1 MADET
6 KPQDAAKPGADGAAA
21 EPAGKKPKGKMFT
34 LGLFGGVMIIEGVA
48 IFFAMKSF
56 GHEPHKVEAEEMH
69 ATSKPATEFQE
80 LEVAN
85 VRVPHVTGSRTTLYA
100 MRVVAL
106 VKHDEIEAVTET
118 FKAKKWT
125 LTDTVTR
132 VIRQAAE
139 SEISEPRLET
149 LRRKMKFEL
158 NELCGAEH
166 AIEQVLI
173 PECMPLST
181 GL

>member
-1 MADET
+1 MADES
-6 KPQDAAKPGADGAAA
+6 KKQDAAKSGAEADV
-21 EPAGKKPKGKMFT
+21 EPTGKKPKGKMFT
-34 LGLFGGVMIIEGVA
+34 FGLFGGVMVIEGLA
-48 IFFAMKSF
+48 IFFAMKTF
-56 GHEPHKVEAEEMH
+56 GGQPHPVEAEHMTP
-69 ATSKPATEFQE
+69 TSHPATEFQE
-80 LEVAN
+80 MEVAN

-106 VKHDEIEAVTET
+106 VKFDKVEDVKKVLEG
-118 FKAKKWT
+118 KKWT
-125 LTDTVTR
+125 VTDTVSR

-158 NELCGAEH
+158 NELCGAES

>member
-1 MADET
+1 ME
-6 KPQDAAKPGADGAAA
+6 
-21 EPAGKKPKGKMFT
+21 
-34 LGLFGGVMIIEGVA
+34 V
-48 IFFAMKSF
+48 
-56 GHEPHKVEAEEMH
+56 
-69 ATSKPATEFQE
+69 
-80 LEVAN
+80 EVAN

-100 MRVVAL
+100 MRVVVL
-106 VKHDEIEAVTET
+106 VRHDKIEDVKKT
-118 FKAKKWT
+118 FEAKKWT
-125 LTDTVTR
+125 VTDTVSR

-139 SEISEPRLET
+139 SEMSEPRLET

-158 NELCGAEH
+158 DELCGAEH

>member
-6 KPQDAAKPGADGAAA
+6 KPQDAAKPGTDAAA
-21 EPAGKKPKGKMFT
+21 EPAAKKPKGKMFT
-34 LGLFGGVMIIEGVA
+34 IGLFGGVMIIEGLA
-48 IFFAMKSF
+48 IFFAMKTF
-56 GHEPHKVEAEEMH
+56 GTQPHPVEAEQMVP
-69 ATSKPATEFQE
+69 TSKPATEFLE

-100 MRVVAL
+100 MRVVVL
-106 VKHDEIEAVTET
+106 VKFDVVEEVKKTLE
-118 FKAKKWT
+118 AKKWT
-125 LTDTVTR
+125 VTDTVSR

-149 LRRKMKFEL
+149 LRRKMRFEL
-158 NELCGAEH
+158 NELCSTEN

>member
-6 KPQDAAKPGADGAAA
+6 KPQDAAKPEAEAAS

-34 LGLFGGVMIIEGVA
+34 LGLFGGVMIIEGLA

-56 GHEPHKVEAEEMH
+56 GHQPHTLEAEQMH
-69 ATSKPATEFQE
+69 PTSKPESEFKE

-100 MRVVAL
+100 MRVVAV
-106 VKHDEIEAVTET
+106 VKHDNLEAVKKT
-118 FKAKKWT
+118 FEEKKWT
-125 LTDTVTR
+125 LTDTVSR

-158 NELCGAEH
+158 NELCATEH

>member
-1 MADET
+1 MAEET
-6 KPQDAAKPGADGAAA
+6 KPQDAAKPGADAAA

-34 LGLFGGVMIIEGVA
+34 IGLFGGVMIIEGLA

-69 ATSKPATEFQE
+69 PTSKPGTEFKE
-80 LEVAN
+80 VEVAN

-100 MRVVAL
+100 MRVVAV
-106 VKHDEIEAVTET
+106 VKFEQYDEIKKTLD
-118 FKAKKWT
+118 AKKWT
-125 LTDTVTR
+125 LTDTVSR

-158 NELCGAEH
+158 NELCGEEH

>member
-6 KPQDAAKPGADGAAA
+6 KNSDAKPGAETPA
-21 EPAGKKPKGKMFT
+21 EPAGKKPKGKMLTF
-34 LGLFGGVMIIEGVA
+34 GLFGGVMIIEGLA
-48 IFFAMKSF
+48 IFFAMKTF
-56 GHEPHKVEAEEMH
+56 GGQPHPVEAEQMIP
-69 ATSKPATEFQE
+69 TSKPESEFME
-80 LEVAN
+80 VEVAN

-100 MRVVAL
+100 MRVVVL
-106 VKHDEIEAVTET
+106 VRHDKIEDVKKT
-118 FKAKKWT
+118 FEAKKWT
-125 LTDTVTR
+125 VTDTVSR

-139 SEISEPRLET
+139 SEMSEPRLET

-158 NELCGAEH
+158 DELCGAEH

>member
-1 MADET
+1 MADDT
-6 KPQDAAKPGADGAAA
+6 KTQDAAKPGTDAAA
-21 EPAGKKPKGKMFT
+21 EPTGKKPKGKMFT
-34 LGLFGGVMIIEGVA
+34 LGLFGGVMIIEGLA
-48 IFFAMKSF
+48 IFFAMKTF
-56 GHEPHKVEAEEMH
+56 GGQPHKLEAEEMVP
-69 ATSKPATEFQE
+69 TSKPASEFLE

-106 VKHDEIEAVTET
+106 VKHDELEEVKST
-118 FKAKKWT
+118 FEAKKWT
-125 LTDTVTR
+125 VTDTVSR

-173 PECMPLST
+173 HECMPLST

>member
-1 MADET
+1 MADEN
-6 KPQDAAKPGADGAAA
+6 KNQDAAKPGADGAA
-21 EPAGKKPKGKMFT
+21 ESTGKKPKGKLFVF
-34 LGLFGGVMIIEGVA
+34 GLLGGVMIVEGLA
-48 IFFAMKSF
+48 IFFVMKSF
-56 GHEPHKVEAEEMH
+56 GSQPHKLEAEQMT
-69 ATSKPATEFQE
+69 ATSQPATEYQE
-80 LEVAN
+80 VEVAN
-85 VRVPHVTGSRTTLYA
+85 VRVPHVAGSRTTLYA
-100 MRVVAL
+100 MHIVAL
-106 VKHDEIEAVTET
+106 VKFDKLEDVKKVFE
-118 FKAKKWT
+118 AKKWT
-125 LTDTVTR
+125 VTDTVSR

-158 NELCGAEH
+158 NELCGVES

>member
-6 KPQDAAKPGADGAAA
+6 KNPDAAKGGTDAAT
-21 EPAGKKPKGKMFT
+21 EGSGKKTKGKMLTF
-34 LGLFGGVMIIEGVA
+34 GLFGGVMIVEGLA
-48 IFFAMKSF
+48 IFLAMKTF
-56 GHEPHKVEAEEMH
+56 GGQPHRLEAEQMVP
-69 ATSKPATEFQE
+69 TSKPASEFQE

-85 VRVPHVTGSRTTLYA
+85 VRVPHVTGSRTTLYS
-100 MRVVAL
+100 MRVVVL
-106 VKHDEIEAVTET
+106 VKFDKVEDVKKTLES
-118 FKAKKWT
+118 KKWT
-125 LTDTVTR
+125 VTDTVSR

-158 NELCGAEH
+158 NELCPEEN

-173 PECMPLST
+173 PECMPMST